1 MKNFPELIFEHKST
15 LKPQNYTTN
24 VKCYAIMGYFFIFYR
39 IRIVGIREMYKI
51 AKEKKPALTHLC
63 TLLEDGLF
71 VAKAAYIHAKGS
83 RNFTMLEL
91 FLDEGEVF
99 AKAHD
104 RLTNIKIGYLSE
116 ELKQRSENCKQW
128 MDLQASL
135 QQAQEDR
142 LQNLSRFLGFLD
154 FIN

>member
-1 MKNFPELIFEHKST
+1 MIFEHKS
-15 LKPQNYTTN
+15 
-24 VKCYAIMGYFFIFYR
+24 IFFR
-39 IRIVGIREMYKI
+39 IQIAGIREMYKI
-51 AKEKKPALTHLC
+51 AEEKKSTALSRLC

-71 VAKAAYIHAKGS
+71 VATAAYIHAKGS

-99 AKAHD
+99 AKAHA

-128 MDLQASL
+128 MDQQASL
-135 QQAQEDR
+135 QQAQNQY
-142 LQNLSRFLGFLD
+142 LQSKMMAMFLR
-154 FIN
+154 